1 MIACDF
7 CLHYTIDGQC
17 SLGLTI
23 AKAMTCREFGPG
35 IDKFCSNPKDFVD
48 SNQIVEMATF
58 FGFQRMELKK
68 VKQMASRTEQSVKL
82 VPDNY

>member
-7 CLHYTIDGQC
+7 CLHYTVDRRC

-23 AKAMTCREFGPG
+23 PKAMSCREFGPG

-68 VKQMASRTEQSVKL
+68 VRLMAARTESSRSS
-82 VPDNY
+82 